1 MSASAGQRGVERL
14 RAAWARL
21 NGWGMV
27 GAAVVA
33 LCIVVIVMSG
43 WPFVRDMVVRRVG
56 DVGALEAEQ
65 ERQVGLY
72 ASAMDERLKQING
85 RSMFFVPPAPAD
97 VAEKEKEEPKDQGPA
112 PKPTRYAGPDVI
124 AVINGTVW
132 FGNDRRIPV
141 GEEEDGIKVMSVADS
156 PWSVKLE
163 WRGVQF
169 DVQVFER
176 TTDRFLVKEEGG
188 T

>member
-1 MSASAGQRGVERL
+1 MVAAG
-14 RAAWARL
+14 
-21 NGWGMV
+21 
-27 GAAVVA
+27 A
-33 LCIVVIVMSG
+33 LALGIVVVVVSG
-43 WPFVRDMVVRRVG
+43 WPFVRDMVTRRVG
-56 DVGALEAEQ
+56 DVAALEAEQ
-65 ERQVGLY
+65 EKQVGLY
-72 ASAMDERLKQING
+72 ASAMEQRVKQING

-97 VAEKEKEEPKDQGPA
+97 VAEQEKEEAPDEGPA

-132 FGNDRRIPV
+132 FGNDRRIAV
-141 GEEEDGIKVMSVADS
+141 GDEEDGIKVVSVSDS

-163 WRGVQF
+163 WRGVEF

-176 TTDRFLVKEEGG
+176 TTDRFLEKEEGG